1 MLNISPLPI
10 GIRSPSL
17 TLKWIAPGPGHE
29 PSGIDVTAD
38 IPSVPDPLVAM
49 VPLEEG
55 AHDDGGRT
63 FNKDNVEIAERGA
76 SSTSSASAS
85 ELWIR
90 CHNGSFWNI

>member
-63 FNKDNVEIAERGA
+63 FNKDNVEIAQQEQFDLF
-76 SSTSSASAS
+76 SV
-85 ELWIR
+85 
-90 CHNGSFWNI
+90 C